1 MMAEAIKK
9 AADKKGIDVNV
20 NAYPYTKLSELID
33 GADVVL
39 LGPQIR
45 YKQKELQQKYGDKN
59 VPILVINPMDY
70 GMMDGEKVLNAVIA
84 SLQEK

>member
-84 SLQEK
+84 SLQ

>member
-33 GADVVL
+33 GTDVVL